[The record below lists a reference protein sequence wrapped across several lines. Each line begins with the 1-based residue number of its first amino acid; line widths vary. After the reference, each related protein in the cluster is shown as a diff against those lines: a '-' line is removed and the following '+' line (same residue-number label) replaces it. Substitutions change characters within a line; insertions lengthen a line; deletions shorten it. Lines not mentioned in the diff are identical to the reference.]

1 MLGFSNSEV
10 DRAHIYD
17 GERDL
22 TATSG
27 PIWLRFMNGTAPENG
42 IAQRCSGSENSL
54 SQCNV
59 SVLKHYFICNSLI
72 LFAFYS

>member
-42 IAQRCSGSENSL
+42 VAQRCSGNENSL

-59 SVLKHYFICNSLI
+59 SI
-72 LFAFYS
+72 